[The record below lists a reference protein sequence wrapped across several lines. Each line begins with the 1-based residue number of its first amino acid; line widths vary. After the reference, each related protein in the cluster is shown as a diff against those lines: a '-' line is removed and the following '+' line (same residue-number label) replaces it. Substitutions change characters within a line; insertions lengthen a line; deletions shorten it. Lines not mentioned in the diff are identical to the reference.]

1 MLRELVAGSWFLKR
15 ILLLRGRASRIV
27 SEFDLPPEKSA
38 DSGWAMMESLAEWMG
53 QPQSVWLLVGI
64 LVVIACYGAV
74 RFEVVMDKCRGKL
87 AGTLKI
93 LRALKGPG
101 DFAASFDPVCAAVRS
116 PLASDRS
123 LLEAWEAYSRGLLV
137 MDGRVS
143 AQRTAEDFF
152 QTAVVLQHP
161 AVLWYRNLPGM
172 LVGLGLVCTFLGI
185 AVVIHQASIAMADTR
200 DPTALSAILSAAA
213 LKFWTSLAGV
223 GLSMICG
230 HHGRT
235 KIQLAGIQLR
245 KLTHELNALA
255 PVPGLHSLV
264 EEFSRLRRDVSVV
277 AGAALDGLVAQASEV
292 MQQAVKDSLGSV
304 GVAVKGLSKE
314 LTHLSGDLKGVVS
327 QICTASSSLENATK
341 LLESAVGES
350 GRRVRDDF
358 ANVSASA
365 AATKECF
372 ATMAADATK
381 AGKTV
386 NKLATIADQVKSAV
400 DGLARLNGVPEK
412 LTAAGDSL
420 RKTAGELAS
429 LWAGYSGKIE
439 GLDRQLAGTLTTL
452 PEVFKQYATALAS
465 YTKGLDEHVET
476 TLIRLMEWV
485 QRIEAL
491 QREAAHKAEEPPEPA
506 KGLPARER

>member
-1 MLRELVAGSWFLKR
+1 M
-15 ILLLRGRASRIV
+15 
-27 SEFDLPPEKSA
+27 
-38 DSGWAMMESLAEWMG
+38 
-53 QPQSVWLLVGI
+53 
-64 LVVIACYGAV
+64 VV
-74 RFEVVMDKCRGKL
+74 
-87 AGTLKI
+87 
-93 LRALKGPG
+93 
-101 DFAASFDPVCAAVRS
+101 
-116 PLASDRS
+116 
-123 LLEAWEAYSRGLLV
+123 
-137 MDGRVS
+137 
-143 AQRTAEDFF
+143 
-152 QTAVVLQHP
+152 
-161 AVLWYRNLPGM
+161 
-172 LVGLGLVCTFLGI
+172 
-185 AVVIHQASIAMADTR
+185 HQASIAMADTS

-223 GLSMICG
+223 GLSMICA

-235 KIQLAGIQLR
+235 RIQSAGIQIR

-277 AGAALDGLVAQASEV
+277 AEAALDGLVAQASEV

-358 ANVSASA
+358 ASVSDSA
-365 AATKECF
+365 AATKESF

-476 TLIRLMEWV
+476 TLGRLMEWV

-491 QREAAHKAEEPPEPA
+491 QREAAHKAEEPPEPP
-506 KGLPARER
+506 KGLSAREK